1 MIISFSIF
9 FKRSHNSGFLISK
22 FKFDQFL
29 VIFSFCCH
37 FIFVL
42 WQFYQRVSGESLIS
56 RKSEA
61 QRFFLYEKKNNF
73 FRDFAIA
80 VEIKWDSFCYCDF
93 GVFVFFLLK
102 THKQKKITAVHRTL
116 NSFRKYYLYFLEYH
130 CRVILKC
137 KDIKI

>member
-1 MIISFSIF
+1 MIISFSII

-29 VIFSFCCH
+29 FIFSFCCH

-42 WQFYQRVSGESLIS
+42 WQFYQTVSGESLIS
-56 RKSEA
+56 RKARPRYFFTTKRKTIFSVTLLL
-61 QRFFLYEKKNNF
+61 QLRLNGILYVIVTLVFSFFLRE
-73 FRDFAIA
+73 
-80 VEIKWDSFCYCDF
+80 
-93 GVFVFFLLK
+93 K

-116 NSFRKYYLYFLEYH
+116 NVLEYH